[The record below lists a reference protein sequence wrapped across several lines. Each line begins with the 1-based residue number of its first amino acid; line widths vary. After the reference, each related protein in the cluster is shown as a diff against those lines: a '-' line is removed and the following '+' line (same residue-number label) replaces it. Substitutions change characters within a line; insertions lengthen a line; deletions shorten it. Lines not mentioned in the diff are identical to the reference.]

1 MISNGLYFVGLI
13 AFGAGTLVDIF
24 IENRTEHTAHLL
36 DLVGLA
42 LLVGSVVLEISHAR

>member
-1 MISNGLYFVGLI
+1 MISNGLYFIGLI

-24 IENRTEHTAHLL
+24 IENRAEHTAHLL
-36 DLVGLA
+36 GLA